1 MAKRIR
7 DVFYKHRASGML
19 GHTAAW
25 VGLVTAELPYLF
37 LVSVV
42 FVLVYCLVVR
52 MTLVAFM
59 IGLASYLTHFCYL
72 IRLPSSR
79 MHRDFSG
86 SVSSSFYTHRRT
98 PFLRNVSW

>member
-19 GHTAAW
+19 GHSAAW

-37 LVSVV
+37 IVSVV

-52 MTLVAFM
+52 MTFALM
-59 IGLASYLTHFCYL
+59 IGLTFIC
-72 IRLPSSR
+72 
-79 MHRDFSG
+79 
-86 SVSSSFYTHRRT
+86 T
-98 PFLRNVSW
+98 